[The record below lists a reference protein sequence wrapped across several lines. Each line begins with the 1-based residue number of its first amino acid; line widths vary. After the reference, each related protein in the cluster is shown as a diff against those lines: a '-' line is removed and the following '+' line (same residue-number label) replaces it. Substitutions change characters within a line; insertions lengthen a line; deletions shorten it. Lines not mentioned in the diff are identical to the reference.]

1 MSRRSTLTTALVSG
15 TLAAGIALGAST
27 VLPAGAS
34 TAPAP
39 AAAPAA
45 AAPEAR
51 PAHPGHPGRPGRPVR
66 PGDGTPR
73 VTVIGTGGTI
83 AGLAE
88 TRDALQTY
96 RAGQV
101 PIADLVGAL
110 QPELGAVAEVGT
122 VQFGN
127 AGSSG
132 YTIEQFRELTLAV
145 DAALETSDGVVVTTG
160 TDTMEEF
167 AYWLDL
173 TVRSDKPVVLTGAMR
188 PSNVIGA
195 DGPANLFN
203 AVRLAASGDTTCFGT
218 VVMLND
224 EFHAA
229 REVTKTDALRMDT
242 FDGGQFGAL
251 GVVDE
256 TRVTTRRAPARA
268 ELCGQRGWATPFD
281 VSTIGPADLPRVEI
295 AYSYQEAGGEAISAF
310 AAAGV
315 EGVVTAGTGAG
326 GISPAMREA
335 RTAAIGQGVLFGATT
350 RTGSGSVYDG
360 GEPAPGVI
368 GMEDLLP
375 QKARLLLLLSLAF
388 TDDEAQ
394 VRAWVDGLG
403 SPEFA

>member
-1 MSRRSTLTTALVSG
+1 M
-15 TLAAGIALGAST
+15 
-27 VLPAGAS
+27 
-34 TAPAP
+34 
-39 AAAPAA
+39 
-45 AAPEAR
+45 
-51 PAHPGHPGRPGRPVR
+51 
-66 PGDGTPR
+66 
-73 VTVIGTGGTI
+73 IGTGGTI
-83 AGLAE
+83 AGLADS
-88 TRDALQTY
+88 RDALQTY

-110 QPELGAVAEVGT
+110 QPELGAVAEVRT

-145 DAALETSDGVVVTTG
+145 DEALKTSDGVVVTTG

-173 TVRSDKPVVLTGAMR
+173 TVRSDEPVVLTGAMR

-203 AVRLAASGDTTCFGT
+203 AVRLAASGDTRCFGT
-218 VVMLND
+218 VLMLND

-242 FDGGQFGAL
+242 FEGGRFGAL

-256 TRVTTRRAPARA
+256 THVTTRRAPARA
-268 ELCGQRGWATPFD
+268 ELCGTKRWATPFD
-281 VSTIGPADLPRVEI
+281 VSRIAPQDLPRVEI

-310 AAAGV
+310 ADAGV

-335 RTAAIGQGVLFGATT
+335 RTAAIERGVLFGTTT
-350 RTGSGSVYDG
+350 RTGSGAIYEG
-360 GEPAPGVI
+360 EEPAPGVVA
-368 GMEDLLP
+368 MEDLLP

-403 SPEFA
+403 SPEFG

>member
-15 TLAAGIALGAST
+15 TLAAGVALGVST
-27 VLPAGAS
+27 VLPAGA
-34 TAPAP
+34 TP
-39 AAAPAA
+39 AAAPATA
-45 AAPEAR
+45 VAAPALAVAA
-51 PAHPGHPGRPGRPVR
+51 PAAQGNHR
-66 PGDGTPR
+66 TPE

-88 TRDALQTY
+88 SRDALQTY

-110 QPELGAVAEVGT
+110 QPELSGVAEVET

-145 DAALETSDGVVVTTG
+145 DEALKTSDGVVVTTG

-203 AVRLAASGDTTCFGT
+203 AIRLAGSGETTCYGA
-218 VVMLND
+218 VIMLND
-224 EFHAA
+224 EFYAA
-229 REVTKTDALRMDT
+229 REVTKTDALRLDT

-251 GVVDE
+251 GVIDE
-256 TRVTTRRAPARA
+256 ERVTTRRAPARA
-268 ELCGQRGWATPFD
+268 EQCGTASWSTPFD
-281 VSTIGPADLPRVEI
+281 VSTIGAADLPRVEI

-315 EGVVTAGTGAG
+315 EGIVTAGTGAG

-335 RTAAIGQGVLFGATT
+335 RTAALEQGVLFGTTT
-350 RTGSGSVYDG
+350 RTGSGSIYDAE
-360 GEPAPGVI
+360 EPTPGVI

-375 QKARLLLLLSLAF
+375 QKARLLLMLSLAF
-388 TDDEAQ
+388 SEDEAQ
-394 VRAWVDGLG
+394 VREWVDTIG
-403 SPEFA
+403 SPEFS